1 MRQRHALN
9 SKSIL
14 NVKLLNKSNNFLMTK
29 LIGNK
34 KNFNIILYQFIS
46 KIQIASRIILVNFV
60 EPKKIDRLVED
71 DLMHIRNTLF
81 AYIKCPI
88 YILYCYL
95 Y

>member
-29 LIGNK
+29 LIGNM

-46 KIQIASRIILVNFV
+46 KIQIASRSILVNFV

-71 DLMHIRNTLF
+71 DSMHIRNTLF
-81 AYIKCPI
+81 VYIKSPVHFATICI
-88 YILYCYL
+88 I
-95 Y
+95 